1 MVVYLKKIINTK
13 GKNNQSLVVKQ
24 CYKLST
30 EYMDKITILGKSHQ
44 IMSKNNFTFQEYG
57 ILNNLT
63 NTEWCWFHNT
73 YIIMEVYNIYPVQTK
88 TGSSP

>member
-1 MVVYLKKIINTK
+1 MFVCVKKILNNK
-13 GKNNQSLVVKQ
+13 GKNNQYLSDKQ
-24 CYKLST
+24 CYKLSP

-57 ILNNLT
+57 IINNLT

-73 YIIMEVYNIYPVQTK
+73 YIIMEVYNTYPFQTK
-88 TGSSP
+88 TGSLP